1 MITLRTTLWEE
12 INFYRRQNK
21 RLETEDLLNTIIG
34 QTAMN
39 DKKIKDNEERIEKL
53 FCAMDDF

>member
-39 DKKIKDNEERIEKL
+39 DKKIKDNQERIERL
-53 FCAMDDF
+53 FCAMNDF

>member
-1 MITLRTTLWEE
+1 MITLKTTLWEE